1 MLARLWVCRLA
12 PSWYFWHSAIRLRVS
27 LLFERIISDN
37 PDHKMTAMEQ
47 HRLEKRRMH
56 RHSCVIAILW
66 EGFTVEQ
73 SRLEKLRTHRRS
85 MCHRNPLE
93 RIYCWTAQIGKAE
106 NAQTLDRICLGCKPS
121 KSKRSYRKQQDT
133 RKWTMRAGRAD
144 TVQAQ
149 EEHAKK
155 QQHTQNKYHIT
166 LTASSARATLGSN
179 RTCTNRQ
186 PE

>member
-1 MLARLWVCRLA
+1 
-12 PSWYFWHSAIRLRVS
+12 
-27 LLFERIISDN
+27 
-37 PDHKMTAMEQ
+37 
-47 HRLEKRRMH
+47 MH
-56 RHSCVIAILW
+56 
-66 EGFTVEQ
+66 
-73 SRLEKLRTHRRS
+73 
-85 MCHRNPLE
+85 HRNHLG

-155 QQHTQNKYHIT
+155 QQHTQNKYRIT
-166 LTASSARATLGSN
+166 LTTSSAKATLGGN
-179 RTCTNRQ
+179 RTCTKGQ
-186 PE
+186 PEYALEYVSPLGKNSSATRIRMASSGTLLNTAGRVWTLLNNIEQGWTLRTFRMQLNTHGHCWTQLGTTRQRNTAGRC